1 MQVIKFGGSSV
12 ANAENINK
20 VVAIVEQALKKDK
33 TVVVVSALGGV
44 TDTLISSAATAAEGN
59 EKYKEILTQI
69 EQRHLELVKGLIPVT
84 QQSSVLSMVK
94 KYCNE
99 LEDICNGIFLL
110 RELSAR
116 TKDRV
121 VSYGELM
128 SSQIIAARFK
138 TVVAESTW
146 KDARE
151 MIVTNADYGNA
162 PVDFAATNQKV
173 AAYFAAA
180 TPSLYILPGFIAAS
194 AEGVTTTLGRGG
206 SDYTAAIIA
215 AAVNAAA
222 VEIWT
227 DVVV

>member
-20 VVAIVEQALKKDK
+20 VVAIVAQAVKKDK

-44 TDTLISSAATAAEGN
+44 TDTLISSASTAAEGN
-59 EKYKEILTQI
+59 ENYKEILTQV

-84 QQSSVLSMVK
+84 QQSSVLSMIK

-99 LEDICNGIFLL
+99 IEDICNGIFLL

-128 SSQIIAARFK
+128 SSQVI
-138 TVVAESTW
+138 
-146 KDARE
+146 
-151 MIVTNADYGNA
+151 
-162 PVDFAATNQKV
+162 
-173 AAYFAAA
+173 
-180 TPSLYILPGFIAAS
+180 
-194 AEGVTTTLGRGG
+194 
-206 SDYTAAIIA
+206 
-215 AAVNAAA
+215 
-222 VEIWT
+222 
-227 DVVV
+227 